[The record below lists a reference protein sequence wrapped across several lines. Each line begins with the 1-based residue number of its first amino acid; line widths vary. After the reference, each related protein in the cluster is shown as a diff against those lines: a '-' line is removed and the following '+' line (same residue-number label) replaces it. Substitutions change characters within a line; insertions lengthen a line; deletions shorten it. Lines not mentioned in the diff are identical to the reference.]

1 MKNFSELRT
10 LNESK
15 IVEKKDSPKE
25 FEKKVVQT
33 VSIMKK
39 YAANKGK
46 SDDVLRKGAIKYL
59 TQKPRGASDDWD
71 EETMYEASE
80 AWVLVQNRKI
90 IKKFKTK
97 PSNSAFTSSDNQ
109 TLMTVSKAA
118 KMGIKESVDEA
129 ALTDKEMRDGD
140 IRARQRKSA
149 IKWKVKPP
157 KGQKN
162 IHPDSKWPGMKPG
175 DIEKMNESVE
185 LDELCE
191 AQGKLN
197 TKGEIEMTAKN
208 YAKIHKDFKTKI
220 KGTPFAMQIDP
231 KTGGSALFPVTF
243 IKESTDLTEGKNLI
257 PQFQDIVKNK
267 QAKKIGGTMIDM
279 YTASTITHVYDKV
292 SDANK
297 KKMETSN
304 INVLIG
310 LSRKIMGAGQK
321 ESVIDEAKSRN
332 PSVGGIGQT
341 PTYKRDKK
349 ASAAQPT
356 KSNARE
362 VARRKAIEKHQAK
375 NAAKKEKGYWD
386 ESAKGMI
393 AGFSVEIPKQT
404 ISGKTIGGGK
414 GGMFVKAKT
423 ARQAISM
430 AARRLGVDFKM
441 LKVGKVVKEGVESLD
456 EASNNA
462 SLISRYTGTRAD
474 AVDDFINTHKLD
486 SEKLLTFVG
495 DKGSLKNRM
504 TFTAAI
510 SGKANNR
517 MSRKIVKDF
526 AESVSESVNLEE
538 GQFWGQDKMADK
550 SNSLT
555 GPKTH
560 VKLTRT
566 KGGFQ
571 SATVPKKDKKKIAQL
586 QKDGYKID
594 PTFAKEEIEE
604 GKTGAARL
612 TNRLKKSGV
621 DLDKRAKDRAASH
634 AELKKKYA
642 TESAELD
649 EAYQQF
655 LDKTPNWGED
665 KAISYGRKKG
675 YKEIGVCGHG
685 KIDGIVLFGLDA
697 GDKSYVGKEAKVK
710 TGQTVFR
717 YATSRTVAGDI
728 FPLVK
733 IDVKKGLLYNL
744 SQKSSEGE
752 IEHAEFETKSSKL
765 RYLRLLSTANLRDI
779 VGFDAEVKESVDLDE
794 AISVQD
800 IKKLDGKTVS
810 PLQWHAIRTSK
821 DIKKISMLGKT
832 GSKGS
837 TKHGVIFKDTTS
849 IDIFVESTAPKTL
862 SDIRAER

>member
-1 MKNFSELRT
+1 MKQFSEIREASKSAIKWRVKPPAGT
-10 LNESK
+10 KNVHPDSKWPGMKPGDIEKMNESVEL
-15 IVEKKDSPKE
+15 VEK
-25 FEKKVVQT
+25 
-33 VSIMKK
+33 
-39 YAANKGK
+39 
-46 SDDVLRKGAIKYL
+46 
-59 TQKPRGASDDWD
+59 
-71 EETMYEASE
+71 SE

-118 KMGIKESVDEA
+118 KMGI
-129 ALTDKEMRDGD
+129 
-140 IRARQRKSA
+140 
-149 IKWKVKPP
+149 
-157 KGQKN
+157 
-162 IHPDSKWPGMKPG
+162 
-175 DIEKMNESVE
+175 NESVE
-185 LDELCE
+185 LDE

-197 TKGEIEMTAKN
+197 AKGEIEMTAKN
-208 YAKIHKDFKTKI
+208 YAKVHKDYKTKI

-321 ESVIDEAKSRN
+321 ESVEVVEGDEYKNISKT
-332 PSVGGIGQT
+332 ITQT
-341 PTYKRDKK
+341 PKHKRDKK
-349 ASAAQPT
+349 ATAAKPAKT
-356 KSNARE
+356 NARE

-375 NAAKKEKGYWD
+375 NAAKKAKGYWD

-538 GQFWGQDKMADK
+538 GKMKEFHDYIDQGKSAQWIAKKMGLDMKTVKELMADM
-550 SNSLT
+550 
-555 GPKTH
+555 
-560 VKLTRT
+560 
-566 KGGFQ
+566 
-571 SATVPKKDKKKIAQL
+571 
-586 QKDGYKID
+586 
-594 PTFAKEEIEE
+594 KESVEE

-642 TESAELD
+642 TESVELD

-733 IDVKKGLLYNL
+733 IDVKKGLLYHL

-779 VGFDAEVKESVDLDE
+779 VGFDAEIKESVELDEETFYIDFLNKKKGFKQDRIEFKSHDAAVKWAKKNFDKFNSDMIKTKSVKESVDLDE

-810 PLQWHAIRTSK
+810 PTQWKTIRMSK

>member
-46 SDDVLRKGAIKYL
+46 SDAVLRKGAIKYL

-71 EETMYEASE
+71 PVNEAKE
-80 AWVLVQNRKI
+80 HTYTVVHA
-90 IKKFKTK
+90 KKGKVVVTA
-97 PSNSAFTSSDNQ
+97 PTSYDAAK
-109 TLMTVSKAA
+109 KAA
-118 KMGIKESVDEA
+118 KQWKLKSTGGVDAHIMEA
-129 ALTDKEMRDGD
+129 K
-140 IRARQRKSA
+140 QA
-149 IKWKVKPP
+149 IVWKVKPP

-162 IHPDSKWPGMKPG
+162 IHPDSKWAGMKPG
-175 DIEKMNESVE
+175 DIQKMNESVE

-197 TKGEIEMTAKN
+197 AKGEIEMTAKN

-220 KGTPFAMQIDP
+220 KGTPFAMQIHP

-321 ESVIDEAKSRN
+321 ESVIDEAKLRN
-332 PSVGGIGQT
+332 ISVGGIGQT
-341 PTYKRDKK
+341 PKHKRDKR
-349 ASAAQPT
+349 ASAAEPT

-538 GQFWGQDKMADK
+538 GKMKEFHDYIDQGKSAQWIAKKMGLDMKTVKELMADM
-550 SNSLT
+550 
-555 GPKTH
+555 
-560 VKLTRT
+560 
-566 KGGFQ
+566 
-571 SATVPKKDKKKIAQL
+571 
-586 QKDGYKID
+586 
-594 PTFAKEEIEE
+594 KESVEE

-642 TESAELD
+642 TESVELD

-685 KIDGIVLFGLDA
+685 KIDGIVLFGMDA
-697 GDKSYVGKEAKVK
+697 GDKAYVGKEAKIK

>member
-1 MKNFSELRT
+1 VKNFSELRT

-46 SDDVLRKGAIKYL
+46 SDAVLRKGAIKYL

-118 KMGIKESVDEA
+118 KMGI
-129 ALTDKEMRDGD
+129 
-140 IRARQRKSA
+140 
-149 IKWKVKPP
+149 
-157 KGQKN
+157 
-162 IHPDSKWPGMKPG
+162 
-175 DIEKMNESVE
+175 NESVE
-185 LDELCE
+185 LDE

-197 TKGEIEMTAKN
+197 AKGEIEMTAKN

-292 SDANK
+292 SDTNK

-321 ESVIDEAKSRN
+321 ESVEVVEGDEYKNISKT
-332 PSVGGIGQT
+332 ITQT
-341 PTYKRDKK
+341 PKHKRDKK
-349 ASAAQPT
+349 ATAAKPAKT
-356 KSNARE
+356 NARE

-386 ESAKGMI
+386 ESAKGMVG
-393 AGFSVEIPKQT
+393 GFSVEIPKQT

-414 GGMFVKAKT
+414 NGIFVKAKT

-430 AARRLGVDFKM
+430 AAKRLGVDFKM

-504 TFTAAI
+504 TFNAAI

-538 GQFWGQDKMADK
+538 GKMKEFHDYIDQGKSAQWIAKKMGLDMKTVKELMADM
-550 SNSLT
+550 
-555 GPKTH
+555 
-560 VKLTRT
+560 
-566 KGGFQ
+566 
-571 SATVPKKDKKKIAQL
+571 
-586 QKDGYKID
+586 
-594 PTFAKEEIEE
+594 KESVEE

-642 TESAELD
+642 TESVELD

-779 VGFDAEVKESVDLDE
+779 VGFDAEVKES
-794 AISVQD
+794 
-800 IKKLDGKTVS
+800 
-810 PLQWHAIRTSK
+810 
-821 DIKKISMLGKT
+821 
-832 GSKGS
+832 
-837 TKHGVIFKDTTS
+837 
-849 IDIFVESTAPKTL
+849 TAPKTL

>member
-1 MKNFSELRT
+1 MKKFSEIRT

-46 SDDVLRKGAIKYL
+46 SDAVLRKGAIKYL

-71 EETMYEASE
+71 PVNEAKE
-80 AWVLVQNRKI
+80 HTYTVVHA
-90 IKKFKTK
+90 KKGKVVVTA
-97 PSNSAFTSSDNQ
+97 PTSYDAAK
-109 TLMTVSKAA
+109 KAA
-118 KMGIKESVDEA
+118 KQWKLKSTGGVDAHIMEA
-129 ALTDKEMRDGD
+129 K
-140 IRARQRKSA
+140 QA
-149 IKWKVKPP
+149 IVWKVKPP

-162 IHPDSKWPGMKPG
+162 IHPDSKWAGMKPG
-175 DIEKMNESVE
+175 DIQKMNESVE

-197 TKGEIEMTAKN
+197 AKGEIEMTAKN

-220 KGTPFAMQIDP
+220 KGTPFAMQIHP

-321 ESVIDEAKSRN
+321 ESVIDEAKYRGT
-332 PSVGGIGQT
+332 SVGGVDQT
-341 PTYKRDKK
+341 PTYKRDKR
-349 ASAAQPT
+349 ASAAEPT
-356 KSNARE
+356 KTNARE

-375 NAAKKEKGYWD
+375 NAAKKAKGYWD

-462 SLISRYTGTRAD
+462 SLISRYTGTRVD

-538 GQFWGQDKMADK
+538 GKMKEFHDYIDQGKSAQWIAKKMGLDMKTVKELMADM
-550 SNSLT
+550 
-555 GPKTH
+555 
-560 VKLTRT
+560 
-566 KGGFQ
+566 
-571 SATVPKKDKKKIAQL
+571 
-586 QKDGYKID
+586 
-594 PTFAKEEIEE
+594 KESVEE

-642 TESAELD
+642 TESVELD

-675 YKEIGVCGHG
+675 YKEIGVVGYG

-849 IDIFVESTAPKTL
+849 VDIFVESTAPKTL

>member
-46 SDDVLRKGAIKYL
+46 SDAVLRKGAIKYL

-71 EETMYEASE
+71 PVNEAKE
-80 AWVLVQNRKI
+80 HTYTVVHA
-90 IKKFKTK
+90 KKGKVVVTA
-97 PSNSAFTSSDNQ
+97 PTSYDAAK
-109 TLMTVSKAA
+109 KAA
-118 KMGIKESVDEA
+118 KQWKLKSTGGVDAHLMEA
-129 ALTDKEMRDGD
+129 K
-140 IRARQRKSA
+140 QA

-175 DIEKMNESVE
+175 DIQKMNESVE

-197 TKGEIEMTAKN
+197 AKGEIEMTAKN

-220 KGTPFAMQIDP
+220 KGTPFAMQIHP

-321 ESVIDEAKSRN
+321 ESVIDEAKWRGT
-332 PSVGGIGQT
+332 SVGGVEQT
-341 PTYKRDKK
+341 PTYKRDKR
-349 ASAAQPT
+349 ASAAEPT
-356 KSNARE
+356 KTNARE

-375 NAAKKEKGYWD
+375 NAAKKAKGYWD

-414 GGMFVKAKT
+414 NGIFVKAKT

-430 AARRLGVDFKM
+430 AAKRLGVDFKM

-538 GQFWGQDKMADK
+538 GKMKEFHDYVQEGKSAQWIAKKMGLDMKTVKELMADM
-550 SNSLT
+550 
-555 GPKTH
+555 
-560 VKLTRT
+560 
-566 KGGFQ
+566 
-571 SATVPKKDKKKIAQL
+571 
-586 QKDGYKID
+586 
-594 PTFAKEEIEE
+594 KESVEE

-642 TESAELD
+642 TESVGGCECEDCKCDPCTCSTLD

-779 VGFDAEVKESVDLDE
+779 VGFDAQIKEGQFWGQDKMAKSDSLTGPKTHVKLTRTKGGFESATVP
-794 AISVQD
+794 
-800 IKKLDGKTVS
+800 KKDK
-810 PLQWHAIRTSK
+810 
-821 DIKKISMLGKT
+821 KKIAQLQ
-832 GSKGS
+832 
-837 TKHGVIFKDTTS
+837 KDGYK
-849 IDIFVESTAPKTL
+849 IDPTFAKESTAPKTL